1 MKTIAIGPFIIYSW
15 EVNSSNEF
23 NFLMVDRQSGYAA
36 IFDFSIILSTEQIQQ
51 FQNSVLSIIKS
62 QDYSLQWWFSS
73 HPINKENII
82 IEQCSDVILAMSDK
96 HKAMKLEDNQSI
108 DYFYTQDEII
118 TLGNQALNILYTST
132 SYEIIWSEPLLLML
146 QVKVNDQPVK
156 VNDQPVKDNGQ
167 QATVNHTSEP
177 INSSKIR
184 EILSKLP
191 NYSEV
196 LSNTTD
202 CKQPFR
208 LCDLQ

>member
-23 NFLMVDRQSGYAA
+23 NFLLVDRQSGYAA
-36 IFDFSIILSTEQIQQ
+36 IFDFSIILSTEHIQQ

-73 HPINKENII
+73 HPINKQNII

-96 HKAMKLEDNQSI
+96 HKAMTLEDNQTV

-146 QVKVNDQPVK
+146 QVKDNGQPVKNNDQPATLK
-156 VNDQPVKDNGQ
+156 S
-167 QATVNHTSEP
+167 TVNHTSEP

-202 CKQPFR
+202 FKQPFR

>member
-23 NFLMVDRQSGYAA
+23 NFLLVDRQSGYAA
-36 IFDFSIILSTEQIQQ
+36 IFDFSIILSTEHIQQ

-73 HPINKENII
+73 HPINKQNII

-96 HKAMKLEDNQSI
+96 HKAMTLEDNQTV

-146 QVKVNDQPVK
+146 QVKDNGQPVKNNDQP
-156 VNDQPVKDNGQ
+156 
-167 QATVNHTSEP
+167 ATVNHTSEP

-202 CKQPFR
+202 FKQPFR